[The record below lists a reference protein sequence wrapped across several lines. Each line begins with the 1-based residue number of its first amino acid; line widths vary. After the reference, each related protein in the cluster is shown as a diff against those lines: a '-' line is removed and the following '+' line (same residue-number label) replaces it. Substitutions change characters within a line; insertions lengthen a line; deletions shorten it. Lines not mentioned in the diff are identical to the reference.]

1 MVTEIIDNNMENRRE
16 ILVCECSS
24 VEHQIVFNYDE
35 ENERVYCSI
44 HLVELPFWKRLKN
57 GLKYIFGY
65 KCKYGHFDEFV
76 LAKYNIKQLNKVVYF
91 LKNVSKV

>member
-57 GLKYIFGY
+57 GIKYIFGY
-65 KCKYGHFDEFV
+65 QCKYGHFEEFI
-76 LAKYNIKQLNKVVYF
+76 LAKWHIKQLNKVVYF